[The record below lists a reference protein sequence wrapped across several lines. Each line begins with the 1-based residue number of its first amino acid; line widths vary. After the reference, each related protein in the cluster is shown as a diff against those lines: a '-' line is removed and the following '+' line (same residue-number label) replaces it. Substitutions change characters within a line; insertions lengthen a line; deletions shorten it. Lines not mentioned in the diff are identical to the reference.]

1 MGSATGGYLRIL
13 LAKARPDSENAA
25 APPAKGPT
33 PMPAPPPDQQ
43 DTLQMDLSPIAK
55 TFFGPV
61 GSKSPSFQDMA
72 KDQTSENE
80 ELLRAKTRRLD
91 SFAEEAGKPDSQNG
105 KDVLEEGV
113 SDTYKGRADIKP
125 LSLTSV
131 FDQEARLEPSSFLKL
146 MYVIEEISL
155 KL

>member
-1 MGSATGGYLRIL
+1 
-13 LAKARPDSENAA
+13 
-25 APPAKGPT
+25 
-33 PMPAPPPDQQ
+33 MPAPPPDQQ
-43 DTLQMDLSPIAK
+43 DTLQMDLSPIDK

-72 KDQTSENE
+72 KDE